1 MVIGLGRF
9 GSRLALELMNLG
21 HDVLGVDASSVL
33 VQRYGPSLTKAI
45 EADTTR
51 PEVLAQ
57 LDAASFNHVVVGIGD
72 VEASILTVAELVTI
86 GVRDVWAKAV
96 TQPHR
101 RILEKVGATHV
112 VQPEDEMGRRIAHQV
127 TGKVVDFIELDE
139 GFALVEALVPEKLW
153 GMTLYE
159 AQVRANYGVT
169 VVCIKPKGQTFTYAQ
184 PDTVLE
190 QDAMLLVAG
199 DTDSVEAFGREAP

>member
-9 GSRLALELMNLG
+9 GGRLALELMELG
-21 HDVLGVDASSVL
+21 HQVLGVDASPTL
-33 VQRYGPSLTKAI
+33 VQRLSPSLTKTV

-51 PEVLAQ
+51 LEVLEQ

-72 VEASILTVAELVTI
+72 VEASILTVAELVAL
-86 GVRDVWAKAV
+86 GVSDVWAKAV
-96 TQPHR
+96 TTSHR

-127 TGKVVDFIELDE
+127 TGKVVDYIELDE
-139 GFALVEALVPEKLW
+139 GFALVEARVPEKLW
-153 GMTLYE
+153 GKTLYE
-159 AQVRANYGVT
+159 AQVRAEYGVT
-169 VVCIKPKGQTFTYAQ
+169 VVCIKPEGDSFTYAQ

-190 QDAMLLVAG
+190 RGAMLLVAG
-199 DTDSVEAFGREAP
+199 DKDSVETFGEEAP